1 MFVMRGAMWAGIG
14 DLFATAVEPG
24 SLIMDGRLAI
34 LPMEPAICGIPATTR
49 AFEGRHNHR
58 SPSILGEESND
69 TKIVVP
75 ASKHRHPWEGNA

>member
-49 AFEGRHNHR
+49 AF
-58 SPSILGEESND
+58 
-69 TKIVVP
+69 
-75 ASKHRHPWEGNA
+75 